1 MSFWLAERELGETV
15 RNLVWPRPKGNGKNG
30 DTLKNFATRFAL
42 LLFPLYLLTT
52 VQAQVKAGCPNGEPP
67 AFGYFVN
74 VSADAGVGKDHKKT
88 TEKICWVVAQS
99 KTGQDKLESQDQ
111 YADLTSQYSYTVAP
125 TGISASVRL
134 YGQVNNIKRGFGSGH
149 ANIWLMWHDTL
160 TFHSKLIPLAPDPKD
175 LINHPAQFPMMV
187 AKSMI
192 KVTVKLLQDQPQC
205 AGGTGQYFKYK
216 TGILVAARSSAGGD
230 AIGPVKG
237 PEGSTQEDWF
247 AKVDQCGK
255 VSDPVTLMVLNG
267 KDLAIHITVDD
278 ITESYLDYNENPEG
292 HLKAELSNV
301 RVCVVRPAKPADLTV
316 TSASGA
322 SYWCP

>member
-1 MSFWLAERELGETV
+1 MKG
-15 RNLVWPRPKGNGKNG
+15 LVTG
-30 DTLKNFATRFAL
+30 FAL
-42 LLFPLYLLTT
+42 LLSTFCLLTK
-52 VQAQVKAGCPNGEPP
+52 VQAQGGANCPNGEPP
-67 AFGYFVN
+67 KFGYFVN
-74 VSADAGVGKDHKKT
+74 LGANAGVGRDNKKAQ
-88 TEKICWVVAQS
+88 EKTCWVTAPSTQGKNKV
-99 KTGQDKLESQDQ
+99 ESQDQ
-111 YADLTSQYSYTVAP
+111 YADLTTEYSYSVAA

-149 ANIWLMWHDTL
+149 ADIWLMWHDTL
-160 TFHSKLIPLAPDPKD
+160 TFHSKLIPLAPDPKE

-192 KVTVKLLQDQPQC
+192 KVTVKLLQDPPQC
-205 AGGTGQYFKYK
+205 AGGTTDYFRYK

-237 PEGSTQEDWF
+237 PEGSTEQNWF

-267 KDLAIHITVDD
+267 KDLAIHITVDEE
-278 ITESYLDYNENPEG
+278 TQSYLDFKENPEG

-301 RVCVVRPAKPADLTV
+301 RVCIVRPAKPADLTI
-316 TSASGA
+316 TAASGA
-322 SYWCP
+322 NYWCP